1 MKKSIIRY
9 SYACLAQDGL
19 CNHPKGSYV
28 LADMSAT
35 VSFEQVD
42 PSFSFSFVDFNMV
55 SVIIDVVVSYCF
67 LSVLFLFRVGKSQA
81 G

>member
-28 LADMSAT
+28 LSTDVLDISWSPDDRYLASGSVDNT
-35 VSFEQVD
+35 VNIWNAEKFPGKGFD
-42 PSFSFSFVDFNMV
+42 
-55 SVIIDVVVSYCF
+55 III
-67 LSVLFLFRVGKSQA
+67 
-81 G
+81 